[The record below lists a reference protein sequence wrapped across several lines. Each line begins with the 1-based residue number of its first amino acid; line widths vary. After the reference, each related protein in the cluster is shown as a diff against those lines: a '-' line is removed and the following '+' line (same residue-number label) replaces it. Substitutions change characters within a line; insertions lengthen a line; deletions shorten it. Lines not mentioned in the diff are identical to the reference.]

1 MNDIKKKILQ
11 NKKKDFIEVYNNK
24 KRDLARKDI
33 FNKIRRYN
41 GPGLVQIVKS
51 SKALDMVLFETNAV
65 TGEKKLDI
73 PEDII
78 YRLDYSNV
86 DFDNANIRGINFTGM
101 YNVHINPQTIFNK
114 DMRGT
119 VLFGTYIIGRFDD
132 VYITHADFRGSEG
145 VLIDPQTIYDRDLRC
160 ANLADAIVVD
170 DFHDIKTEGM
180 NKEGAYFITRKEKE
194 MIYGFQKN
202 KI

>member
-1 MNDIKKKILQ
+1 MDTFKKRVLQ
-11 NKKKDFIEVYNNK
+11 NKKKNFIETYHNK
-24 KRDLARKDI
+24 KRELARRDV
-33 FNKIRRYN
+33 FNKIRKYN
-41 GPGLVQIVKS
+41 GSSLVQIVR
-51 SKALDMVLFETNAV
+51 SKAALDMILFKVNSI
-65 TGEKKLDI
+65 TGEKVLDI

-86 DFDNANIRGINFTGM
+86 DFDNANIKGINFTGM
-101 YNVHINPQTIFNK
+101 YNVYINPQTTFNK

-119 VLFGTYIIGRFDD
+119 VLFGTYITGRFDD

-145 VLIDPQTIYDRDLRC
+145 VLIDPTTIYDNDLRYTI
-160 ANLADAIVVD
+160 LADAIVVD
-170 DFHDIKTEGM
+170 DFDGAKTEGM
-180 NKEGAYFITRKEKE
+180 NKEGAYIITREEKE